1 MAITQGFGGSIYYVA
16 ESAYK
21 TTVSNPAY
29 KRFSNIVESVKVKKS
44 RSKEGF
50 RSIDAPGVVDFLAK
64 TTLVDVEITYILHR
78 VDPLDTCM
86 TRTNGAVPSYQLEVS
101 ANTANSSGDVYYTL
115 NGVKFNV
122 KCAVKVDDYYRVT
135 LTGMGALLTQAS
147 AQPSVGSGS
156 RESAL
161 NTGTYPFL
169 TFSGGSITNAGAA
182 WEAGVV
188 ACEFTV
194 DQGFERVA
202 AIGSATISNL
212 VEGPLTVT
220 GTADI
225 YVENGG
231 GTLLTSVESDT
242 GVSIVLNTGAS
253 GAPKFTIGG
262 AEFSDFE
269 VTLDNQ
275 AAVVKVA
282 EPFEGTSI
290 TVGTV

>member
-1 MAITQGFGGSIYYVA
+1 MAITQGFGGDLYYVA
-16 ESAYK
+16 ESTYK

-29 KRFSNIVESVKVKKS
+29 KRFSNIVESVKIKKS
-44 RSKEGF
+44 RGKEGF

-64 TTLVDVEITYILHR
+64 TTMVDIEITYILHR
-78 VDPLDTCM
+78 ADPLDTCS
-86 TRTNGAVPSYQLEVS
+86 TRTNGVVPSYQLEVTVNQDVS
-101 ANTANSSGDVYYTL
+101 ASDVYYTL

-122 KCAVKVDDYYRVT
+122 KGACKVDDYWRVT
-135 LTGMGALLTQAS
+135 LTGMGATLTQAS

-156 RESAL
+156 REAAL
-161 NTGTYPFL
+161 NTSTYPFL
-169 TFSGGSITNAGAA
+169 HFGGGSITNAAAA

-188 ACEFTV
+188 GIEFTV

-212 VEGPLTVT
+212 VEGPLTVK

-225 YVENGG
+225 YLADGG
-231 GTLLTSVESDT
+231 GTFLTAVESDT

-269 VTLDNQ
+269 VNVDNK
-275 AAVVKVA
+275 AAVVKQGQ
-282 EPFEGTSI
+282 PFEGTSY